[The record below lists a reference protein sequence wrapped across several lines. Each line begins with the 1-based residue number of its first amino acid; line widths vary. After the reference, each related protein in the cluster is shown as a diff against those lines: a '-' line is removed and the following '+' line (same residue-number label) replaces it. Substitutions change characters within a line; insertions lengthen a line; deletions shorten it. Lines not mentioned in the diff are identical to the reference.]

1 MTLPNNSKPSQMPL
15 TSIQSLIGQRM
26 LHSKRHKPCFYLSI
40 KADVT
45 ELMGLRRK
53 YSKAALV
60 RVATN
65 DFCIR
70 AIALAIEKYPLMA
83 GEFDG
88 DHIQIANS
96 INVGLAVAAPQ
107 GLVVPIVKDANKKK
121 LPQIAKESAEF
132 INKAKSNNLIPDD
145 MTGAA
150 ITLTGLG
157 MYGIDSFIAVASP
170 CQCSILAMGKPTE
183 TIVPIDNNMVLRK
196 VVSLTLAADH
206 RIVSGDYAASFL
218 KEIVDLLERPERLTD

>member
-1 MTLPNNSKPSQMPL
+1 MTLFNKNNSRELPL
-15 TSIQSLIGQRM
+15 TGIQSLIGRRM

-53 YSKAALV
+53 YSKAVSV

-70 AIALAIEKYPLMA
+70 AMALAIEKYPLMA
-83 GEFDG
+83 GQFDG

-96 INVGLAVAAPQ
+96 IDVGLAVAAPQ
-107 GLVVPIVKDANKKK
+107 GLVVPVIRDVHKKK
-121 LPQIAKESAEF
+121 LPQIAVESADF
-132 INKAKSNNLIPDD
+132 VNKARSNKLAPGD
-145 MTGAA
+145 MQGAV

-157 MYGIDSFIAVASP
+157 MYGIDSFIAIASP
-170 CQCSILAMGKPTE
+170 CQCSILAIGKPSE
-183 TIVPIDNNMVLRK
+183 ELVPIADDMVIRK
-196 VVSLTLAADH
+196 MVGLTLAADH
-206 RIVSGDYAASFL
+206 RIVNGDYAAKFL
-218 KEIVDLLERPERLTD
+218 KEIVALLEKPKELMD

>member
-1 MTLPNNSKPSQMPL
+1 MVLSAGKNKRLPL
-15 TSIQSLIGQRM
+15 TSIQKLIGRRM
-26 LHSKRHKPCFYLSI
+26 LHSKLHKPCFYLSI

-53 YSKAALV
+53 YSKQV
-60 RVATN
+60 FTRVATN

-70 AIALAIEKYPLMA
+70 AMALAIEKYPLMA

-88 DHIQIANS
+88 DHIRIANS

-107 GLVVPIVKDANKKK
+107 GLVVPIIRNANKKK
-121 LPQIAKESAEF
+121 LPRIAQESAEF
-132 INKAKSNNLIPDD
+132 INKAKSNNLVPDD
-145 MTGAA
+145 MLGAA

-170 CQCSILAMGKPTE
+170 CQCSILAMGRPADTV
-183 TIVPIDNNMVLRK
+183 VPIDNNMVIRK
-196 VVSLTLAADH
+196 IVSLTLAADH
-206 RIVSGDYAASFL
+206 RIVNGNYAAKFL
-218 KEIVDLLERPERLTD
+218 KEIAALLESPKKLMA